1 MMRDYKIKQTEWP
14 RQKKHNKLFRI
25 AAALLTVLAIG
36 LLGYVGIEW
45 WTSKPDDASTQQADP
60 RVIPLTI
67 PPRKS
72 SEPNAE
78 PPG

>member
-14 RQKKHNKLFRI
+14 RQKKRNKLFRI
-25 AAALLTVLAIG
+25 AAALLAVLALG

-45 WTSKPDDASTQQADP
+45 WTSKPGAGGTQQADP

-67 PPRKS
+67 PPSKS
-72 SEPNAE
+72 SETNAE